1 MCKMST
7 LCFSIGTEE
16 DVRARET
23 LEKNL
28 KWERWSEKEEET
40 LKNKIKWE
48 RGRGE

>member
-1 MCKMST
+1 
-7 LCFSIGTEE
+7 
-16 DVRARET
+16 